1 MKKKQKMPVVGAVMT
16 SFPHFVDI
24 DESATQMEA
33 MMDQYAIRHLPVQEK
48 SKIIGIVSERDL
60 HHYVKREAPAAEKD
74 KVRARHIMVPEPYV
88 ALFSHAA
95 QRSRLRNGQ
104 TAHRLRHRA
113 TPGQARRYLIRDR
126 RLPHPRRVPGIYVSQ
141 WQARRRLRGVSGGRI

>member
-1 MKKKQKMPVVGAVMT
+1 MKKRQKMPVVGAVMT

-74 KVRARHIMVPEPYV
+74 KVRARHIMVPQPYV
-88 ALFSHAA
+88 ASF
-95 QRSRLRNGQ
+95 R
-104 TAHRLRHRA
+104 
-113 TPGQARRYLIRDR
+113 TPLNEVVFEMAK
-126 RLPHPRRVPGIYVSQ
+126 
-141 WQARRRLRGVSGGRI
+141 RRRSQPLQHPTHVIAFGYAEHVAHDRFPRWGRKARQEPAFTFGLD